1 MADNKGV
8 RAGRAFVELGTEDS
22 AFVKGLKKAQ
32 AKLKAFGAAVR
43 TAGIGLTGIG
53 GALTAPI
60 LAAVKGFDSAGTAAL
75 DMANRTGLSVEAIQ
89 ELGYAAKQNGADFSE
104 LEVGIRKM
112 QKSIYDAELGLST
125 AKDALSVLGLAVAD
139 LKGKRPEEQF
149 QLIADRLNRIK
160 DPSLKAAAAV
170 SLLGRSGTTL
180 LPMIGQLGE
189 LRAEAR
195 RLGFVMSDEDAKAAH
210 AFGDAIT
217 ALRAALSGVQ
227 YAVGSAV
234 APMLSR
240 LIRAVSEGLGVFAQW
255 IRQHQELVVLTL
267 KVGAAITAAGAAT
280 IGLGFAFTGMAKALD
295 LVIAPIRMA
304 GMLTGLLSAVM
315 SALVSPLGL
324 VAAAVAGLGAAVL
337 IYTDAGAKALAW
349 LGNTFKWLRDT
360 VGAVMQAI
368 VDSLAAGDIAAA
380 ADVLWAALRLAWV
393 AGTNK
398 LNEIWLS
405 AANWIATQLID
416 IWAGVRDAFE
426 FAVDAMARA
435 WTALTYGMRS
445 AWVSFSAW
453 HQRAVEGMANYLAK
467 AWVEVLSIFDSS
479 INLEAAKDAIDQASS
494 ERYGEIEANRQKDLN
509 RLTQER
515 AEAQRAADREHIAQL
530 RKIEEE
536 AQKAKE
542 ALDAAT
548 APQNEEAQA
557 ALEQARQRLAEALAR
572 ARHARE
578 NAEAKA
584 APEKPTGAG
593 QNPFGDLAGAVGEKM
608 SALGTFSA
616 AAVWGMATTPLS
628 DIARNTAIANQH
640 LERIEKKEAPRPAF
654 T

>member
-1 MADNKGV
+1 MADRKGIP
-8 RAGRAFVELGTEDS
+8 AGRAFVELGTEDS
-22 AFVKGLKKAQ
+22 AFVQGLKKAQ

-60 LAAVKGFDSAGTAAL
+60 LAAVRGFDSAGTAAL

-112 QKSIYDAELGLST
+112 QKSIYDAEKGLST
-125 AKDALSVLGLAVAD
+125 AKDALALLGLSVAD
-139 LKGKRPEEQF
+139 LKGLKPEDQF
-149 QLIADRLNRIK
+149 YLIAQRLDAIK

-170 SLLGRSGTTL
+170 ELLGRSGTTL
-180 LPMIGQLGE
+180 LPMLGQLGE
-189 LRAEAR
+189 MRAEAR
-195 RLGFVMSDEDAKAAH
+195 RLGFVMSEEDAKAAH

-217 ALRAALSGVQ
+217 ALRAAFSGVQ
-227 YAVGSAV
+227 YAIGSAV
-234 APMLSR
+234 APLLTR
-240 LIRAVSEGLGVFAQW
+240 LVRALSEGVGAVAQW
-255 IRQHQELVVLTL
+255 IRQHQELVVLSL
-267 KVGAAITAAGAAT
+267 RVGAAITAAGAAT

-304 GMLTGLLSAVM
+304 GMLTGLLGAVV

-349 LGNTFKWLRDT
+349 LGDTFKWLRDT
-360 VGAVMQAI
+360 VGAVIGGITDAL
-368 VDSLAAGDIAAA
+368 SGGDIAAA

-453 HQRAVEGMANYLAK
+453 HQRAVEGMANFLAK
-467 AWVEVLSIFDSS
+467 AWVEVLSVFDSS
-479 INLEAAKDAIDQASS
+479 IDLQTAKNAIDQASAD
-494 ERYGEIEANRQKDLN
+494 RYGEIEANRQKDLN

-515 AEAQRAADREHIAQL
+515 ADAQRAVDREHIAQL

-536 AQKAKE
+536 AQRAKE

-557 ALEQARQRLAEALAR
+557 ALEQARQRLAETLAR
-572 ARHARE
+572 AHHARE
-578 NAEAKA
+578 TAEAKA
-584 APEKPTGAG
+584 APEKPAGAG

-608 SALGTFSA
+608 SVLGTFSA
-616 AAVWGMATTPLS
+616 AAVWGMAAAPLS